1 MKSKKNQRRY
11 VESAAADDI
20 DDMIKMLSTK
30 QKSMQQ
36 SSSIRKSSAFS
47 SIQTGDEQ
55 IRDTLRRSNDSDK
68 KEKVESAKN
77 PAVKD
82 VGFSQLAQKSPAAS
96 DNDRRITQTV
106 RRSRRFDQGL
116 DESELGI

>member
-1 MKSKKNQRRY
+1 M
-11 VESAAADDI
+11 ESAAADDI

-36 SSSIRKSSAFS
+36 ASSIRKSSAFS
-47 SIQTGDEQ
+47 SIKTGDEQ

-68 KEKVESAKN
+68 KDKVESAKN

-82 VGFSQLAQKSPAAS
+82 VGFS
-96 DNDRRITQTV
+96 
-106 RRSRRFDQGL
+106 
-116 DESELGI
+116 